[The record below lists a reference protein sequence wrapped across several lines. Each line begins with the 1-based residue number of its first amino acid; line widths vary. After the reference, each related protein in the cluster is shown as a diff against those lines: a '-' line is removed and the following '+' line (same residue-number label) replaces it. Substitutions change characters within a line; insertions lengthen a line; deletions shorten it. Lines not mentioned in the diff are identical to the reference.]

1 MTARCWLALLEARKQ
16 VSDWRVT
23 LAERYVPEPPTA
35 PPTTDRD
42 GTKAYEQA
50 LQRNEHTLQQQLSA
64 VDAAVTTAQR
74 GLLRVLKFPGGW
86 LQFDDVRDDARDDN
100 TDVVT
105 GASPS
110 ALAANKRAA
119 AATAAAGA
127 VESNS
132 STALVVAQQPQQQQQ
147 RSSSNSVT
155 AIGAAEAQ
163 TAEEQ
168 QCAAAATQ
176 RLTEVAAARKKCL
189 GEIALLAQHV
199 LLSTAEWVRSN
210 SSSSSSSTALHT
222 EEKWLREARHLAAV
236 IADEHSKL
244 YECCSAEQLKQLLRG
259 VHSSS
264 RAELDCA
271 MQLGGG
277 VDDDEQAAA

>member
-1 MTARCWLALLEARKQ
+1 
-16 VSDWRVT
+16 
-23 LAERYVPEPPTA
+23 
-35 PPTTDRD
+35 
-42 GTKAYEQA
+42 
-50 LQRNEHTLQQQLSA
+50 
-64 VDAAVTTAQR
+64 VDAAATTAQR

-86 LQFDDVRDDARDDN
+86 LQFDDVRDDVRDDN

-110 ALAANKRAA
+110 ALAAIKRAA
-119 AATAAAGA
+119 AAAAAAGA
-127 VESNS
+127 VDSGS
-132 STALVVAQQPQQQQQ
+132 STALVVSKQAQQQQQQQ
-147 RSSSNSVT
+147 RNSSSSVT

-163 TAEEQ
+163 IAEDQ
-168 QCAAAATQ
+168 QCAAVAAQ

-189 GEIALLAQHV
+189 GEIALLTQHI
-199 LLSTAEWVRSN
+199 LLSTAEWVRS
-210 SSSSSSSTALHT
+210 SSSSSNEALQT

-236 IADEHSKL
+236 IADEQSKL
-244 YECCSAEQLKQLLRG
+244 YECCTAEQLKQLLRG